1 MENMQS
7 IFVTHFADKIDK
19 NTCMSL
25 NIFHYFQPKN
35 RIFFGLFEKATTNL
49 TNISDALVAFMG
61 TTDPAKKVELIR
73 EIERLE
79 HVGDDVT
86 HETFKEL
93 SANFIT
99 PFDREDIHALISAL
113 DDIADYVHGATKRI
127 ELYKVENLTP
137 AMYKLAEL
145 IQSSVKEL
153 NVAVFELKNM
163 RNVGA
168 IREACVRVNSIENH
182 ADDIF
187 DMAIADLF
195 ENEKN
200 AIEVIKQK
208 EVLQALETATDKC
221 EDATNVIQSII
232 IKNA

>member
-1 MENMQS
+1 
-7 IFVTHFADKIDK
+7 
-19 NTCMSL
+19 MSF

-35 RIFFGLFEKATTNL
+35 KVFFSLFEKATANL
-49 TNISDALVAFMG
+49 IEISDALVEMVN
-61 TTDPAKKVELIR
+61 TSNPDRKKELIR

-79 HVGDDVT
+79 HVGDSLT

-99 PFDREDIHALISAL
+99 PFDREDIHALISSL
-113 DDIADYVHGATKRI
+113 DDIADFVHGASKRM
-127 ELYKVENLTP
+127 ELYKVNKITP
-137 AMYKLAEL
+137 PMQKLAEL
-145 IQSSVKEL
+145 IQTATREL
-153 NVAVFELKNM
+153 HGAVQELRNM
-163 RNVGA
+163 RDVTK

-182 ADDIF
+182 ADDLF

-195 ENEKN
+195 ENEKD
-200 AIEVIKQK
+200 AIELIKNK

>member
-1 MENMQS
+1 
-7 IFVTHFADKIDK
+7 
-19 NTCMSL
+19 MSF

-35 RIFFGLFEKATTNL
+35 KVFFTLFEKASANL
-49 TNISDALVAFMG
+49 IDISNALVEMVNTSNA
-61 TTDPAKKVELIR
+61 DRRKELIR

-79 HVGDDVT
+79 HVGDDLT
-86 HETFKEL
+86 HETFNEL

-99 PFDREDIHALISAL
+99 PFDREDIHALVSSL
-113 DDIADYVHGATKRI
+113 DDVADFVHGASKRI
-127 ELYKVENLTP
+127 ELYKVAQITP
-137 AMYKLAEL
+137 AMQKLAEL
-145 IQSSVKEL
+145 IQTATKEL
-153 NVAVFELKNM
+153 NSAVIELRNM
-163 RNVGA
+163 RDVTK

-182 ADDIF
+182 ADDLF
-187 DMAIADLF
+187 EMAIADLF

-200 AIEVIKQK
+200 AVELIKHK

>member
-1 MENMQS
+1 
-7 IFVTHFADKIDK
+7 
-19 NTCMSL
+19 MSL

-35 RIFFGLFEKATTNL
+35 KIFFGLFEKASANLMDISAALVELVNTTNA
-49 TNISDALVAFMG
+49 DR
-61 TTDPAKKVELIR
+61 KKELIR

-79 HVGDDVT
+79 HVGDSVT

-113 DDIADYVHGATKRI
+113 DDIADYVHGASKRI
-127 ELYKVENLTP
+127 ELYKVTTVTP
-137 AMYKLAEL
+137 SMQKLAEL
-145 IQSSVKEL
+145 IQTATKEL
-153 NVAVFELKNM
+153 NTAVHELRNM
-163 RNVGA
+163 RDVTA

-182 ADDIF
+182 ADDLF

-200 AIEVIKQK
+200 AVELIKYK

>member
-1 MENMQS
+1 
-7 IFVTHFADKIDK
+7 
-19 NTCMSL
+19 MSF

-35 RIFFGLFEKATTNL
+35 KIFFTLFEKASANL
-49 TNISDALVAFMG
+49 IDISDALVEMVNTPNA
-61 TTDPAKKVELIR
+61 DRKKELIR

-79 HVGDDVT
+79 HVGDEIT
-86 HETFKEL
+86 HETFNEL

-99 PFDREDIHALISAL
+99 PFDREDIHALVSSL
-113 DDIADYVHGATKRI
+113 DDVADFVHGASKRM
-127 ELYKVENLTP
+127 ELYKVDKITP
-137 AMYKLAEL
+137 AMQKLAEL
-145 IQSSVKEL
+145 IQTATKEL
-153 NVAVFELKNM
+153 NVAVKELRNM
-163 RNVGA
+163 RDVTK

-182 ADDIF
+182 ADDLF
-187 DMAIADLF
+187 EMAIADLF

-200 AIEVIKQK
+200 AIELIKNK

>member
-1 MENMQS
+1 MG
-7 IFVTHFADKIDK
+7 
-19 NTCMSL
+19 L

-35 RIFFGLFEKATTNL
+35 KIFFALFEKAAANL
-49 TNISDALVAFMG
+49 MDISNALVEMVN
-61 TTDPAKKVELIR
+61 TTSADRKKELIR

-79 HVGDDVT
+79 HVGDEVT

-99 PFDREDIHALISAL
+99 PFDREDIHALVASL
-113 DDIADYVHGATKRI
+113 DDIADFVHGASKRM
-127 ELYKVENLTP
+127 ELYKVAEVTP
-137 AMYKLAEL
+137 SMQKLAEL
-145 IQSSVKEL
+145 IQTAVKEL
-153 NVAVFELKNM
+153 HGAVVELRNM
-163 RNVGA
+163 KNVGK

-200 AIEVIKQK
+200 AVELIKNK

>member
-1 MENMQS
+1 MG
-7 IFVTHFADKIDK
+7 
-19 NTCMSL
+19 L

-35 RIFFGLFEKATTNL
+35 KIFFGLFEKSSANLIDISNALVEMVNTTNA
-49 TNISDALVAFMG
+49 DR
-61 TTDPAKKVELIR
+61 KKELIR

-79 HVGDDVT
+79 HVGDETT

-113 DDIADYVHGATKRI
+113 DDIADFVHGASKRM
-127 ELYKVENLTP
+127 ELYKISEVTP
-137 AMYKLAEL
+137 SMQKLAEL
-145 IQSSVKEL
+145 IQTAVKEL
-153 NVAVFELKNM
+153 HGAVVELRNM
-163 RNVGA
+163 RDVTK

-200 AIEVIKQK
+200 AVELIKIK

>member
-1 MENMQS
+1 
-7 IFVTHFADKIDK
+7 
-19 NTCMSL
+19 MSF

-35 RIFFGLFEKATTNL
+35 KIFFTLFEKASANL
-49 TNISDALVAFMG
+49 IDISDALVEMVNTPNA
-61 TTDPAKKVELIR
+61 DRKKELIR

-79 HVGDDVT
+79 HVGDEIT
-86 HETFKEL
+86 HETFNEL

-99 PFDREDIHALISAL
+99 PFDREDIHALVSSL
-113 DDIADYVHGATKRI
+113 DDVADFVHGASKRM
-127 ELYKVENLTP
+127 ELYKVDKITP
-137 AMYKLAEL
+137 AMQKLAEL
-145 IQSSVKEL
+145 IQTATKEL
-153 NVAVFELKNM
+153 NVAVTELRNM
-163 RNVGA
+163 RDVTK

-182 ADDIF
+182 ADDLF
-187 DMAIADLF
+187 EMAIADLF

-200 AIEVIKQK
+200 AVELIKNK

>member
-1 MENMQS
+1 MHS
-7 IFVTHFADKIDK
+7 IFASTLIILIVKTF
-19 NTCMSL
+19 NMSL

-35 RIFFGLFEKATTNL
+35 KIFFSLFERATANLIDISNAMVELATT
-49 TNISDALVAFMG
+49 TSSDR
-61 TTDPAKKVELIR
+61 KKELIR

-79 HVGDDVT
+79 HVGDEVT

-113 DDIADYVHGATKRI
+113 DDIADYVHGAAKRM
-127 ELYKVENLTP
+127 ELYKVEVITVP
-137 AMYKLAEL
+137 MVKLAEL
-145 IQSSVKEL
+145 IQTAVKEL
-153 NVAVFELKNM
+153 NVAVAQLKDM
-163 RNVGA
+163 KNVIA

-200 AIEVIKQK
+200 AVEIIKNK